1 MLNATVV
8 EINETNLQQTLE
20 QSMQVPVLDKL
31 AQEYSGQFVLAKVDC
46 DEQQHVAAQFG
57 LRAIPTVYLFKEGQP
72 LDGFQEP
79 QPEEAVSE
87 LLTRALPDPAE
98 LQLQEA
104 TALVQAGDFAGA
116 LPLLKALWQE
126 PKPASEAGLLL
137 AETYLQLNR
146 PDDAQAVLDQF
157 PQQDKDT
164 RYQGLLAQIEL
175 LRQAADTP
183 EIQQLQQQVQHAPHD
198 AALAVQLALQLH
210 QVGRNEEALELL
222 MGHLKNDLG
231 AADGEARKILMDI
244 LAALGTGHWALAM
257 RWRANTAASFIPCCI
272 NPFRTPGAPWGTPAL
287 FCRPASCAGGEYR
300 KKRAW
305 RRSTVT
311 IPSLLLRES
320 L

>member
-20 QSMQVPVLDKL
+20 QSMQVPVLFYFWSQRSPHCEQLTPVLDKL
-31 AQEYSGQFVLAKVDC
+31 AQEYAGQFVLAKVDC

-72 LDGFQEP
+72 LDGFQGP
-79 QPEEAVSE
+79 QPEKAVRE

-157 PQQDKDT
+157 PLQDKDT

-183 EIQQLQQQVQHAPHD
+183 KIQQLQQQVQLAPHD

-210 QVGRNEEALELL
+210 QVGRNEEALKLL

-244 LAALGTGHWALAM
+244 LAALGTGDALA
-257 RWRANTAASFIPCCI
+257 
-272 NPFRTPGAPWGTPAL
+272 GK
-287 FCRPASCAGGEYR
+287 YR
-300 KKRAW
+300 RQLY
-305 RRSTVT
+305 
-311 IPSLLLRES
+311 SLLY
-320 L
+320 